1 MKEERLPLPE
11 TVCIGQGFKKKTL
24 DRPGVGDCLSGCSS
38 FVPGC
43 PPEPYKIVNYLK
55 NQ

>member
-1 MKEERLPLPE
+1 
-11 TVCIGQGFKKKTL
+11 
-24 DRPGVGDCLSGCSS
+24 VGDCLSGCSS

-43 PPEPYKIVNYLK
+43 PPEPYEIVNYLK